1 MKRFRINAVII
12 LGVIS
17 LSSILLVQLLWV
29 RKTIEIQSTSIA
41 IQQKSD
47 SLNLK
52 EFSEQ
57 TSLALRNVLN
67 IISSAIEDS
76 SDQYGAIKQLNVNQF
91 KVDIIQEL
99 DPYYLETL
107 LKKALYNQNIH
118 EDFTFGIYDCF
129 TNQLTFSKLYKFTD
143 DSLYTLVNNDIIGL
157 DSARLKLKND
167 GHYFTVF
174 FPNVQNKLPQNTVFL
189 SPWIYIST
197 IVFLVLIFFGFS
209 LATIIKQKRLSEVIT
224 DFINNMTHELKTP
237 IATISLSSEMIM
249 RLDLDDD
256 LEKAK
261 KYAGIIFKENK
272 RLETQVE
279 RVLNIS
285 TLDTENTTLNKKSLD
300 FHELLVEVKDT
311 FDFNQLANGGKI
323 LIENNAS
330 VFTIQADPIHITN
343 VVYNLLD
350 NAVKYST
357 TKPVI
362 SITTKNERNHLVIEI
377 KDNGIGIRKEDL
389 KMIFDKFYR
398 VSTGN
403 IHDIKGFGLGLFYVK
418 LIINEHNGSI
428 DVKSKIGEGST
439 FTIKLPFIN
448 K

>member
-12 LGVIS
+12 LGVLS

-29 RKTIEIQSTSIA
+29 RKTIEIQSTSTA

-57 TSLALRNVLN
+57 TNLALRNVLN
-67 IISSAIEDS
+67 VISNAIEDS
-76 SDQYGAIKQLNVNQF
+76 SEHYGAIKQLNVNQF

-143 DSLYTLVNNDIIGL
+143 DSLYTLVNNNIIGL

-249 RLDLDDD
+249 RLETDVD

-343 VVYNLLD
+343 VVYNLID
-350 NAVKYST
+350 NAVKYCT
-357 TKPVI
+357 TKPFI
-362 SITTKNERNHLVIEI
+362 SITTKNERNYLVIEI

-428 DVKSKIGEGST
+428 DVKSKLGEGST
-439 FTIKLPFIN
+439 FTIKLPY
-448 K
+448 